1 MMLNTLRRVGTQ
13 RCSNRGLAFKHP
25 LLNPVFTGDN
35 ALKVD
40 NTIIA
45 NRVISMVGDNGRRI
59 LLIRKPVLANYK
71 RLAKLLVITPT
82 MARKPLLIIKSTG
95 VKSYL
100 FDSNNTIIKEN
111 RLI

>member
-25 LLNPVFTGDN
+25 LLNPVFTADN

-82 MARKPLLIIKSTG
+82 MARIANAGVITSISTTRIPTIAG
-95 VKSYL
+95 VTR
-100 FDSNNTIIKEN
+100 N
-111 RLI
+111 